1 MMDKRSDIFGQ
12 IDALLVKRGDE
23 ALTENKSLNDD
34 FPLLTDVIGKEESP
48 GGVDN
53 QAIGMANAGINS
65 VERRKMQ
72 RRRQGDATSIQF
84 ANDGDKELLLSELE
98 NRLSRL
104 FQLQQASLQDIV
116 RKIIQEELLISQRN
130 MDEKI
135 HGALKKSQNRFR

>member
-48 GGVDN
+48 GSIDN
-53 QAIGMANAGINS
+53 QAIGKENAGINS

-104 FQLQQASLQDIV
+104 FQLQQASLQDVV
-116 RKIIQEELLISQRN
+116 RKIIQEELLLSQRN

-135 HGALKKSQNRFR
+135 HGALKKLQNRFR